1 MMTFMEEQKT
11 TVPFS
16 PTVRAVANVFS
27 YVLHPL
33 FIPLL
38 VTFLAVTALPEFFT
52 AFKGNSFRWE
62 YDVLFIRVAV
72 ASVLFPMLVVVLAK
86 ALGFVDSITL
96 GGQRDRIIPYV
107 ASIIFY
113 FWAFYTFLREGA
125 SPDFYNAFWLGVFI
139 AVVIS
144 FVANSFVKI
153 SMHTVGWGGVVG
165 FLLAL
170 MFGMGMNVALPLAGA
185 VLLAGIAGT
194 SRLVLHAH
202 SPGEVWSGFVVG
214 VLSQLA
220 AYLILG

>member
-11 TVPFS
+11 TYPPV
-16 PTVRAVANVFS
+16 VRAIANVFS

-38 VTFLAVTALPEFFT
+38 VTFLSVTALPEYFT
-52 AFKGNSFRWE
+52 TFRGGSFRWA

-72 ASVLFPMLVVVLAK
+72 ASVLFPMLVVMLAK
-86 ALGFVDSITL
+86 ALGFVNSITL
-96 GGQRDRIIPYV
+96 KGQQDRIIPYV

-113 FWAFYTFLREGA
+113 FWAFYTFKREGA
-125 SPDFYNAFWLGVFI
+125 APAFFNAFWLGVFI

-165 FLLAL
+165 FLLCL
-170 MFGMGMNVALPLAGA
+170 MGGLGMNVSLPLAGA
-185 VLLAGIAGT
+185 VLLSGIAGT
-194 SRLVLHAH
+194 SRLVLDAH
-202 SPGEVWSGFVVG
+202 TSREVWAGFFVG
-214 VLSQLA
+214 VLSQVG

>member
-1 MMTFMEEQKT
+1 MMTFMEEQKPT
-11 TVPFS
+11 FS
-16 PTVRAVANVFS
+16 PVTRALANVFS

-38 VTFLAVTALPEFFT
+38 VTFLSVTALPEFFT
-52 AFKGNSFRWE
+52 SFRSNSFRWD

-72 ASVLFPMLVVVLAK
+72 ASVLFPMLVVSLSK
-86 ALGFVDSITL
+86 ALGFVGSITMKD
-96 GGQRDRIIPYV
+96 QKDRIIPYV

-113 FWAFYTFLREGA
+113 FWAFYTFKREGA
-125 SPDFYNAFWLGVFI
+125 APAFYNAFWLGVFI

-165 FLLAL
+165 YLACL
-170 MFGMGMNVALPLAGA
+170 MAGMGMNVAVPLAIA
-185 VLLAGIAGT
+185 VVLAGVAGT
-194 SRLVLHAH
+194 ARLVLDAH
-202 SPGEVWSGFVVG
+202 TPAEVWTGFFVG
-214 VLSQLA
+214 LVAQVG

>member
-11 TVPFS
+11 NFS
-16 PTVRAVANVFS
+16 PVTRAVANVFS

-38 VTFLAVTALPEFFT
+38 VTFLSVTALPEFFT
-52 AFKGNSFRWE
+52 AFRSNSFRWD
-62 YDVLFIRVAV
+62 YDVLFIRVTV
-72 ASVLFPMLVVVLAK
+72 ASVLFPMLVVALSK
-86 ALGFVDSITL
+86 ALGFVGSITMRD
-96 GGQRDRIIPYV
+96 QKDRIIPYV

-113 FWAFYTFLREGA
+113 FWAFYTFKREGA
-125 SPDFYNAFWLGVFI
+125 SPDFYNAFWLGVFL

-165 FLLAL
+165 FLLCL
-170 MFGMGMNVALPLAGA
+170 MGDMGMNVSLPLAGA

-194 SRLVLHAH
+194 SRLVLDAH
-202 SPGEVWSGFVVG
+202 TPREVWSGFVVG
-214 VLSQLA
+214 VLAQA
-220 AYLILG
+220 GAYWIVG